1 MNCGLET
8 ESLVRFPPFRQGSR
22 TEAAPK
28 HRTAVLFSV
37 FYFPFSPYPKATLF
51 ENRRAVLNA
60 AGVSYLLS
68 GFLLSLAAGT
78 AWYVSR
84 HDPHRTAFDWSPVL
98 TQRAAYSGLQMLGG
112 LLLLAVALCGL
123 YVALTATGR
132 ARRLDPGSGTLA
144 ALFLSASMLSLATM
158 AVWTGVVETYVALQF
173 EATQDAARREALLL
187 QSQVGEKLL
196 MLGLWCLLAFAALG
210 LYFLGRALRGE
221 RGWLPVA
228 LKLAAV
234 FILLHLPMSLYV
246 WRASLVE
253 GRHVAWLAALDRL
266 LTWGGLAVACYFCG
280 HWLRRVGRAL
290 PE

>member
-1 MNCGLET
+1 
-8 ESLVRFPPFRQGSR
+8 
-22 TEAAPK
+22 
-28 HRTAVLFSV
+28 
-37 FYFPFSPYPKATLF
+37 LF
-51 ENRRAVLNA
+51 EHRRAVLNA
-60 AGVSYLLS
+60 AGLAYLLS

-78 AWYVSR
+78 AWYVGR
-84 HDPHRTAFDWSPVL
+84 HDPYHAPFDWASFL
-98 TQRAAYSGLQMLGG
+98 TQRAAHSGLQMLGG

-123 YVALTATGR
+123 YVALTATAR
-132 ARRLDPGSGTLA
+132 ARRLDPGASTLA

-158 AVWTGVVETYVALQF
+158 AVWAGVVETYVALQF
-173 EATQDAARREALLL
+173 EATQDAARRQALLL
-187 QSQVGEKLL
+187 QTQIGEKLL

-253 GRHVAWLAALDRL
+253 GRHAAGLAALDRL

-280 HWLRRVGRAL
+280 NWLRRVGRAL

>member
-1 MNCGLET
+1 
-8 ESLVRFPPFRQGSR
+8 RFHFFRQAGMAER
-22 TEAAPK
+22 TLFA
-28 HRTAVLFSV
+28 FSV
-37 FYFPFSPYPKATLF
+37 FYFLFSPYPVPTLF
-51 ENRRAVLNA
+51 EHRRAVLNA
-60 AGVSYLLS
+60 AGVAYLLS

-84 HDPHRTAFDWSPVL
+84 HDSHRAALDWVSVL
-98 TQRAAYSGLQMLGG
+98 AQRAAHSGLQMLGG

-123 YVALTATGR
+123 YVALTATAR
-132 ARRLDPGSGTLA
+132 ARRLDPGAGALA

-158 AVWTGVVETYVALQF
+158 AVWTGVVETYLALQF
-173 EATQDAARREALLL
+173 ESTQDALRRQALLV

-234 FILLHLPMSLYV
+234 LILLHLPMSLYV

-253 GRHVAWLAALDRL
+253 GRHLAWLAALDRL
-266 LTWGGLAVACYFCG
+266 LTWGGLAAACYFCG
-280 HWLRRVGRAL
+280 HWLRRLGRTL
-290 PE
+290 PD